1 MSEEN
6 EKDSATVFITTITDY
21 LMNKY
26 EAVSD
31 LQQSDFISV
40 NRILSEAE
48 ELFGEIERFDLNSSL
63 MMFWK
68 IENVEGI
75 GPVWLI
81 KAKA

>member
-1 MSEEN
+1 MSEEK
-6 EKDSATVFITTITDY
+6 EKDSETNFITTITEY

-26 EAVSD
+26 EPVND

-48 ELFGEIERFDLNSSL
+48 EIFGEVERFDLNSSL

-68 IENVEGI
+68 IENVDGI